1 MSSKSDSAILGRRV
15 LASIPTERVLE
26 LVDHL
31 DLRPAPGSAP
41 VFLVPLRSLKQK
53 RDVGAFVK
61 TAPPATVSLLLEVIG
76 QESLEVIIER
86 LGDRSANPTF
96 EELSSVSTALLEE
109 GVDPGSLRAV
119 CGHVVMSSF
128 PAAGHC
134 ETLLRDVPA
143 LHID

>member
-1 MSSKSDSAILGRRV
+1 MSSKSDSTILGRRV

-61 TAPPATVSLLLEVIG
+61 TAPPATISLLLEVIG
-76 QESLEVIIER
+76 QDALATIIDR
-86 LGDRSANPTF
+86 LGDSSANPTY
-96 EELSSVSTALLEE
+96 EQLSTVINSLLEE
-109 GVDPGSLRAV
+109 GGGVVELRAV
-119 CGHVVMSSF
+119 CGHVIMSSF
-128 PAAGHC
+128 PAAPHC
-134 ETLLRDVPA
+134 QQLLADHSLLA
-143 LHID
+143 LS